1 MDDRGEG
8 AGRERAIQLE
18 KGNPPVIATAHHCI
32 IFVAGIIGVTVAAL
46 TPAPF
51 PLQPISASATVAA
64 SAAVAVETAPN
75 AFTPPTR
82 AEIDDFAARCP
93 QFTA

>member
-1 MDDRGEG
+1 M
-8 AGRERAIQLE
+8 
-18 KGNPPVIATAHHCI
+18 IATVHHCI

-46 TPAPF
+46 TPPSF
-51 PLQPISASATVAA
+51 PLQPVAA
-64 SAAVAVETAPN
+64 SNAAAVETAPN

-82 AEIDDFAARCP
+82 AEIDDFAARCL

>member
-1 MDDRGEG
+1 
-8 AGRERAIQLE
+8 
-18 KGNPPVIATAHHCI
+18 VIATVHHCI

-46 TPAPF
+46 TPPSF
-51 PLQPISASATVAA
+51 PLQPVAA
-64 SAAVAVETAPN
+64 SDAAAVETAPN

-82 AEIDDFAARCP
+82 AEIDDLAARCL

>member
-1 MDDRGEG
+1 M
-8 AGRERAIQLE
+8 
-18 KGNPPVIATAHHCI
+18 IATAHHCI

-46 TPAPF
+46 TPSPF
-51 PLQPISASATVAA
+51 PLQPVAA
-64 SAAVAVETAPN
+64 SNAVAASDAVAVETAPN

>member
-8 AGRERAIQLE
+8 AGPERAIQLG

-32 IFVAGIIGVTVAAL
+32 IFVAGIVGVTVAAL
-46 TPAPF
+46 TPSPF
-51 PLQPISASATVAA
+51 PLQPTAARDAVASSDAA
-64 SAAVAVETAPN
+64 AVETAPN

>member
-1 MDDRGEG
+1 M
-8 AGRERAIQLE
+8 
-18 KGNPPVIATAHHCI
+18 IATAHHCI

-64 SAAVAVETAPN
+64 SDAVAVETTPN
-75 AFTPPTR
+75 TFAPPTR

>member
-32 IFVAGIIGVTVAAL
+32 IFAAGIIGVTVAAL
-46 TPAPF
+46 TPSPF
-51 PLQPISASATVAA
+51 PLQPVAA
-64 SAAVAVETAPN
+64 RNAAAVETAPN

-82 AEIDDFAARCP
+82 AEIDDLAARCP
-93 QFTA
+93 HFTA

>member
-1 MDDRGEG
+1 M
-8 AGRERAIQLE
+8 
-18 KGNPPVIATAHHCI
+18 IATVHHCI

-46 TPAPF
+46 TPAHF

-64 SAAVAVETAPN
+64 SDAVAVETTPN
-75 AFTPPTR
+75 TFAPPTR
-82 AEIDDFAARCP
+82 AEIDDFAARCL

>member
-1 MDDRGEG
+1 
-8 AGRERAIQLE
+8 
-18 KGNPPVIATAHHCI
+18 VIATVHHCI

-46 TPAPF
+46 TPAHF

-64 SAAVAVETAPN
+64 SDAVAVETTPN
-75 AFTPPTR
+75 TFAPPTR
-82 AEIDDFAARCP
+82 AEIDDFAARCL